1 MTSSTPTP
9 MNATSTRLTAL
20 GGSAAGVGT
29 GYGCSGSLVEHDDT
43 HIVLDLGPN
52 TLLELRKHADMR
64 ALDGIVISHLHLDHV
79 LDLFAMRFAL
89 AYAPPPLERKVPL
102 WVPPGGAAFLEHA
115 GAAFVLGGEDASFF
129 GKVFEVREYDPLATL
144 VIGTLSIDFQ
154 RSDHPVPCWSMRIN
168 VPGGRDLVYTADTA
182 DIERLV
188 PFATGAHVLLSEAT
202 LPETPPEGTFR
213 PHISAAEAGT
223 LAREIGAK
231 VLVLTHMWEENDPA
245 QAIERAQETFGG
257 DVLRAQPGVM
267 LQW

>member
-1 MTSSTPTP
+1 MTPPTSP
-9 MNATSTRLTAL
+9 TTRLTTL

-29 GYGCSGSLVEHDDT
+29 GYGCAGSLVEHDGT
-43 HIVLDLGPN
+43 RIVLDLGPD

-89 AYAPPPLERKVPL
+89 AYAPPRLERKVPL
-102 WVPPGGAAFLEHA
+102 WVPPGGSAFLDGA

-144 VIGTLSIDFQ
+144 AIGTLTIDFQ
-154 RSDHPVPCWSMRIN
+154 RSDHPIPCWSMRIN
-168 VPGGRDLVYTADTA
+168 VPGGRNLVYTADTA

-188 PFATGAHVLLSEAT
+188 PFAAGAHVLLSEAT
-202 LPETPPEGTFR
+202 LPETPPQGTPR

-223 LAREIGAK
+223 LAREIGAS

-245 QAIERAQETFGG
+245 EAVAQAQGVFGG
-257 DVLRAQPGVM
+257 DVIRAQPGVSV
-267 LQW
+267 QW